1 MLQAN
6 RAARLPRCSG
16 AGGISRLKE
25 KKRRKKNPK
34 TTKKEK
40 SAPRAHSRRGQGLG
54 ARRSGHVPGAAPG
67 DLPAG
72 VPHRTAPRRTAPG
85 RAGPGTHRPG
95 CRIPSGGTWCAARLR
110 PRRLSQRRGPGA
122 LSGAFIGSR
131 QLHALL
137 PAAGGRGGERGW
149 GARAGAEGDSAGGGE
164 SAPL

>member
-25 KKRRKKNPK
+25 KKRRKKPPK

-72 VPHRTAPRRTAPG
+72 VPHRTAPRRAAPR
-85 RAGPGTHRPG
+85 RAGHS
-95 CRIPSGGTWCAARLR
+95 PSWLPYPQWWDMVRGPAASAEAVAAPW
-110 PRRLSQRRGPGA
+110 PRRALRGFYRLPPTPCPSPRGRRK
-122 LSGAFIGSR
+122 
-131 QLHALL
+131 
-137 PAAGGRGGERGW
+137 GW